1 MRRFG
6 FAGGLAVVT
15 CAVLV
20 GRGHAAPANSPE
32 AVRVKRTHLKQV
44 VEELSARDTSALTE
58 AQRERRARVLGALR
72 RYAERGVFP
81 HNTELPRFALPYFI
95 DAHGTRCALAYAI
108 DRSGAPGLA
117 LALAARDNHVYVASL
132 TEDRALKE
140 WLEENGLTLAE
151 AAYIQAPGIVDD
163 PSDPGE
169 PWSPP
174 GGDLVPGHDTPSGGA
189 APTPAPTPGAT
200 TRTRPSGFD
209 AGGWEFWWRYNR
221 DAFVNL
227 RARFHGAFATTG
239 PDGGSGARRPDRA
252 LLREKVLPVL
262 ARLAAEG
269 DEARATATMALALAE
284 DGAPVV
290 AATLDYLRNP
300 DSRYRDLL
308 VLALG
313 LAGDRDGTKAL
324 AEIAGD
330 TAGGRRLLARRT
342 KIPERTRAFA
352 AVALGRTRDPAAVAP
367 LRAVLAEPRGRDE
380 DLRSAAVTSLG
391 DLARHVDP
399 KTRDEIVSLLTRGL
413 ERERWTDRVLAT
425 IPLALA
431 KAGDGDALAGLVKRV
446 ARFRGERDL
455 RQSAALALG
464 VHGRFDAATVEAL
477 LAAARRDPDVQ
488 TRRHAAIAVGELA
501 LRHEGAADKKLVAAL
516 RRFYV
521 GTLDGHFKQPQSMEY
536 HILSAGL
543 FLRRFPEAGEG
554 LHKRLVRVARKGRHR
569 DRRAAAVL
577 ALGLAGRDAGRDA
590 VRGVFRAAK
599 DTKLRGCAAEALGLL
614 GESAEKDALLE
625 AALRDP
631 SGAVRYQA
639 ALGLGYLAD
648 GSMTEPLVEALAT
661 TGSAPARAALT
672 RVLGQIGDRRA
683 IDGLLAIAVDEDRQ
697 RETRERALGALGLIA
712 READRGWTFDVRRGF
727 NFAQAT
733 PVLRVVLGIF

>member
-95 DAHGTRCALAYAI
+95 DAHGTRCAIASAI

-227 RARFHGAFATTG
+227 
-239 PDGGSGARRPDRA
+239 P
-252 LLREKVLPVL
+252 
-262 ARLAAEG
+262 EG
-269 DEARATATMALALAE
+269 EFNKML
-284 DGAPVV
+284 
-290 AATLDYLRNP
+290 
-300 DSRYRDLL
+300 
-308 VLALG
+308 
-313 LAGDRDGTKAL
+313 
-324 AEIAGD
+324 
-330 TAGGRRLLARRT
+330 
-342 KIPERTRAFA
+342 
-352 AVALGRTRDPAAVAP
+352 
-367 LRAVLAEPRGRDE
+367 
-380 DLRSAAVTSLG
+380 
-391 DLARHVDP
+391 
-399 KTRDEIVSLLTRGL
+399 
-413 ERERWTDRVLAT
+413 
-425 IPLALA
+425 
-431 KAGDGDALAGLVKRV
+431 
-446 ARFRGERDL
+446 
-455 RQSAALALG
+455 
-464 VHGRFDAATVEAL
+464 
-477 LAAARRDPDVQ
+477 
-488 TRRHAAIAVGELA
+488 
-501 LRHEGAADKKLVAAL
+501 
-516 RRFYV
+516 
-521 GTLDGHFKQPQSMEY
+521 
-536 HILSAGL
+536 
-543 FLRRFPEAGEG
+543 
-554 LHKRLVRVARKGRHR
+554 
-569 DRRAAAVL
+569 
-577 ALGLAGRDAGRDA
+577 RDAGPIGMASLDRPRFEHDDGHHAGGAETLQDTRQPNPLSNAMSRDFI
-590 VRGVFRAAK
+590 REM
-599 DTKLRGCAAEALGLL
+599 LRGLSRTEQLIITLYYYEGMTMKEIGVTLDL
-614 GESAEKDALLE
+614 SESRVSQMHASILRRIRAQHRGRYGTEE
-625 AALRDP
+625 AA
-631 SGAVRYQA
+631 
-639 ALGLGYLAD
+639 
-648 GSMTEPLVEALAT
+648 
-661 TGSAPARAALT
+661 
-672 RVLGQIGDRRA
+672 
-683 IDGLLAIAVDEDRQ
+683 
-697 RETRERALGALGLIA
+697 
-712 READRGWTFDVRRGF
+712 
-727 NFAQAT
+727 
-733 PVLRVVLGIF
+733 